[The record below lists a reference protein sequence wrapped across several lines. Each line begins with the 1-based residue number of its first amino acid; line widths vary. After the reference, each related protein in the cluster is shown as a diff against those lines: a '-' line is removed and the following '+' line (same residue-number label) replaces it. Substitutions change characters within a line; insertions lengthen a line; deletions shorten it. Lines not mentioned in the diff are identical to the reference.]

1 MPKSDVDDYD
11 AVRAFVRLPNGG
23 DEARRNLAGANKMVP
38 GPGLEPGY
46 SASKADVLPIR
57 RSRNCPRNFSRHLS
71 PSHARKPLS
80 MKIVLQE
87 GFVSEIRIGNFSQH
101 LEFLLSGGVRASVLS
116 AKLIG

>member
-11 AVRAFVRLPNGG
+11 AVRAFVRLPDGG

-57 RSRNCPRNFSRHLS
+57 RSRNSKKSLAERFRFTQAEVKAKMLET
-71 PSHARKPLS
+71 AKMR
-80 MKIVLQE
+80 
-87 GFVSEIRIGNFSQH
+87 GN
-101 LEFLLSGGVRASVLS
+101 A
-116 AKLIG
+116 